1 MGPLGCLSVAK
12 SVQVYLAHIS
22 QQHMTSSPPPPAPSP
37 SNSHSDLWSR
47 AGFARHGQ
55 EGCGV
60 VLVKGQSWEKG
71 RPQGRGGGAGLGQEE
86 GVLHVT
92 VCLAWCPS
100 REWRAGSPDCLA
112 IVPPSIAAPSVCP
125 NFRAATLGD
134 ITAKVAHILKGHTCS
149 RQRSQDLEQVCL
161 TPSPQVLAGGL
172 LSPLAHLPGFPAPD
186 SKSSPESPTP
196 WLL

>member
-1 MGPLGCLSVAK
+1 MGG
-12 SVQVYLAHIS
+12 
-22 QQHMTSSPPPPAPSP
+22 
-37 SNSHSDLWSR
+37 
-47 AGFARHGQ
+47 
-55 EGCGV
+55 
-60 VLVKGQSWEKG
+60 
-71 RPQGRGGGAGLGQEE
+71 GRGGGGEGEEDGVGVVEGERRERERKRGDRGRMRGGRGWEGQGRGEGGE